1 MLAVQFLEA
10 SRRKKKKTKRVHL
23 FFVHE
28 QLCKH
33 APVTTRTRNEASPN
47 LGLVEV
53 LCLLFVDVFLARVFS
68 VFPLVNIGI

>member
-1 MLAVQFLEA
+1 VYTFVL
-10 SRRKKKKTKRVHL
+10 
-23 FFVHE
+23 VHE

-33 APVTTRTRNEASPN
+33 APVTTRVTRNEANPN